1 MSELYELRT
10 IHCAGAPR
18 ELGRAQGEEVRDLVR
33 GFVAQRLDALQT
45 YLDERGSADVSAFL
59 DLGQRC
65 LMAQK
70 RWDPEGY
77 AEHCG
82 IAEGARVGASEL
94 YAVSNMTD
102 LRDVLLLSKQPD
114 REGCS
119 SLMLPAH
126 LARDGHLLA
135 GQTWD
140 LNPTDLDYVV
150 AVHRLPE
157 DGPETWAV
165 TCVGSLTLMG
175 MNEHGVAVGTTNI
188 KTYRCRTGVGYLS
201 VLHRAIRATSS
212 AEARAQ
218 VEQAPRAAAHTYWVA
233 DDTSG
238 VELECSSE
246 LCVRRDLAGAPL
258 ARTNHCLSAALKEL
272 EGEPATSSSEK
283 RLLRLLDVLS
293 RGEHDVASLRALYS
307 DRSDGVD
314 SICRYAEDEQGTTTN
329 ACMICEP
336 ATRRLWL
343 CRGPADRGAWQEL
356 AFERRPAPTA

>member
-1 MSELYELRT
+1 MSALYELRT
-10 IHCAGAPR
+10 IHCSGAPR

-45 YLDERGSADVSAFL
+45 YLAERGGGELGAFL

-65 LMAQK
+65 MMAQK
-70 RWDPEGY
+70 RWDPDGY

-82 IAEGARVGASEL
+82 IAEGARVGTSEL

-119 SLMLPAH
+119 SLMVPAQFSR
-126 LARDGHLLA
+126 AGQVLA

-150 AVHRLPE
+150 AVHRVPD

-165 TCVGSLTLMG
+165 TCVGCLTLMG

-201 VLHRAIRATSS
+201 VLHRAIRASTC

-218 VEQAPRAAAHTYWVA
+218 IEQAPRAAAHTYWIA
-233 DDTSG
+233 DAQTG

-246 LCVRRDLAGAPL
+246 LCVRRDLGATPI
-258 ARTNHCLSAALKEL
+258 ARTNHCLSPALKEL
-272 EGEPATSSSEK
+272 EGEAPSSSSEK
-283 RLLRLLDVLS
+283 RLARLLTVLAA
-293 RGEHDVASLRALYS
+293 GQHDADSLRALYA
-307 DRSDGVD
+307 DRSDGID

-329 ACMICEP
+329 ACLICEP
-336 ATRRLWL
+336 ATRRLWV
-343 CRGPADRGAWQEL
+343 CRGPADRGRWQEL
-356 AFERRPAPTA
+356 AFERVQRAG